1 MFPSL
6 PFSVKILDCRPD
18 KRYLVNPAQKMPGRN
33 ILVKQLLSI
42 GRIRMYVPFLDERI
56 IT

>member
-33 ILVKQLLSI
+33 ILVKQLLSM